1 VIVFESTQQ
10 RDIILH
16 ALVEAGFQGSSKIT
30 IGQVEMEVRNARIV
44 PPQPDAAPADA
55 PPSP

>member
-1 VIVFESTQQ
+1 MIVFDSTQQ

-30 IGQVEMEVRNARIV
+30 IGQVEMDVRNARIA
-44 PPQPDAAPADA
+44 PPQPAALTDT